1 MAHDIMDIQ
10 VYNALVKSNHNVEQD
25 MITNLRGLSFLLDK
39 TDSLL
44 IWMKLKTFI
53 GPCHLKFNLKQQ
65 QPNLNSKILGLAM
78 NP

>member
-1 MAHDIMDIQ
+1 
-10 VYNALVKSNHNVEQD
+10 
-25 MITNLRGLSFLLDK
+25 
-39 TDSLL
+39 
-44 IWMKLKTFI
+44 MKLKTFI